1 MCNFY
6 KIRKIRSARKEHTC
20 YLCGEKIKKGAQYT
34 HYVGYGPDGFFSM
47 DLHEDCYDVVEE
59 YWAELYDQDDG
70 WDDEMVMDFVR
81 ESINDAGLEVPETRK
96 EQISMFLGL
105 EEK

>member
-1 MCNFY
+1 MSNFY

-20 YLCGEKIKKGAQYT
+20 YLCGEKIEKGSQFT
-34 HYVGYGPDGFFSM
+34 HYVGSGCDGFFSM
-47 DLHEDCYDVVEE
+47 DLHEDCYYVVEE

-81 ESINDAGLEVPETRK
+81 ESINDAGLEVPETIAQ
-96 EQISMFLGL
+96 QIRMFLGL
-105 EEK
+105 